1 MICTTKHQVAD
12 PCKTAKFVNSYFR
25 LLLSLCI
32 DVNGGVQIYVACV
45 VPLASVERVY
55 VLRDSLRKS

>member
-1 MICTTKHQVAD
+1 MYNKTSSSQPLQDGKIC
-12 PCKTAKFVNSYFR
+12 KFLFPSLVV
-25 LLLSLCI
+25 SLCI